1 MKTSL
6 LVYGTYNL
14 HEWERITRIFEEN
27 SVAFEEGLHTHA
39 FRLEDGTYDFWYF
52 HFLRAHVTKEEEQ
65 IIRAKRAQ
73 LKKIFG

>member
-14 HEWERITRIFEEN
+14 REWERITRIFEETG
-27 SVAFEEGLHTHA
+27 VTYEEGIHTHA

-52 HFLRAHVTKEEEQ
+52 HFLRANVTTEEKQ
-65 IIRAKRAQ
+65 LIRAKRAQ